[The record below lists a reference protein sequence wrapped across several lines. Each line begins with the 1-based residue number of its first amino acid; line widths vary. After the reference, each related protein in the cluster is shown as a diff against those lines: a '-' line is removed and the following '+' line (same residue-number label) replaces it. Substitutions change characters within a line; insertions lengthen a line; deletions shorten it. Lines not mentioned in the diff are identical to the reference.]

1 MLAHYLERPVSEEGA
16 GVATV
21 QISLIRPVTEALKPP
36 RALWV
41 PFPFGRPL
49 GPPDRVDIQ
58 LDVLRRTLAL
68 AHEPVGPVLCDYV
81 EDEVA
86 STDTEEA
93 WVSPVTLP
101 RVTPACESNALARQL
116 KHEAQLLRPWF
127 DEGLRTRGRT
137 AVGTSGK
144 GVDAIEEMLELFA
157 RFAIDGDME
166 VAEGYCHAMPQLLR
180 YLGDDIRDYYMEAAI
195 AKPGATFPTPGDLL
209 EWFYLKTLAGEVF
222 YRVRERLLA
231 ADILVLMARGLRDD
245 DIDWQ
250 LTLRAGTTATAAPG
264 LLRQP
269 DISRALLR
277 SAAKVFN
284 QAQPNRLSWT
294 VVPVAMR
301 DRRRDWQIEYNRRC
315 SATGPERAEA

>member
-1 MLAHYLERPVSEEGA
+1 MLAHYLERPVSANGA

-21 QISLIRPVTEALKPP
+21 QISLIRPVTEAIKPP

-49 GPPDRVDIQ
+49 GSPDRVDIQ

-68 AHEPVGPVLCDYV
+68 AHEPAGPVLIDYV

-86 STDTEEA
+86 STDTDEA
-93 WVSPVTLP
+93 WVCPVTLP
-101 RVTPACESNALARQL
+101 SVTPARELNALDGQL
-116 KHEAQLLRPWF
+116 QHEVQLLRSWF

-144 GVDAIEEMLELFA
+144 GAESIEEMLGLFA
-157 RFAIDGDME
+157 RFAVDGNMAVPD
-166 VAEGYCHAMPQLLR
+166 GYGHAMPQLLR
-180 YLGDDIRDYYMEAAI
+180 YIGDDIRDYYMEAAI
-195 AKPGATFPTPGDLL
+195 AKPGAVFPTPTDLL
-209 EWFYLKTLAGEVF
+209 EWFYLKTVAGDVF

-231 ADILVLMARGLRDD
+231 ADMLVLMARGLSDD

-250 LTLRAGTTATAAPG
+250 LTLRTGTTAAMAPG

-269 DISRALLR
+269 DISRELLR
-277 SAAKVFN
+277 SAAEVFN
-284 QAQPNRLSWT
+284 HDQPNRLSWT
-294 VVPVAMR
+294 IVPVAMR
-301 DRRRDWQIEYNRRC
+301 DRRR
-315 SATGPERAEA
+315 ERTDDQPG